1 MGGKDS
7 KYQIVYRE
15 ESLQFFKEGEWV
27 FFQRSK
33 ESGGGFWFGR
43 TLPDCFWLEL
53 ERPTSLREGLLYLL
67 ALEGLKGREND
78 FDDDFTLE

>member
-7 KYQIVYRE
+7 NCSVVYRGE
-15 ESLQFFKEGEWV
+15 TLEYFKEGEWL

-43 TLPDCFWLEL
+43 TFSDCFWLEF

-67 ALEGLKGREND
+67 ALESMKARVGE
-78 FDDDFTLE
+78 FDDDFKLE

>member
-7 KYQIVYRE
+7 NYSVVYRGE
-15 ESLQFFKEGEWV
+15 TLDNFIEGKWV

-43 TLPDCFWLEL
+43 TFSDCFWLEF

-67 ALEGLKGREND
+67 ALDSMKERMWE